1 MLKEISLVIFIIF
14 NISLFFSF
22 LKQKEAHFNKIES
35 SQNTFFENSDSHSK
49 TIYQKNDFD
58 TTTKIVYLY

>member
-1 MLKEISLVIFIIF
+1 MFKEISLIIFIIF
-14 NISLFFSF
+14 NISLFFS
-22 LKQKEAHFNKIES
+22 LKKENHFNKVES
-35 SQNTFFENSDSHSK
+35 SQNTFFESSSSK